1 MSKDPFAK
9 LRSSLTLEDLLDQSE
24 AYHPQNWLLT
34 YLDVFVLTVMLVIT
48 LMALSDFKTQPT
60 QVQAHQSQPVKLD
73 KAPAA
78 NLPKAMTPEGNVK
91 IDNSNGKNKAIPVAA
106 PETVAAGQLPVIA
119 SAPQLVA
126 TQQAKPES
134 ETILPALPVEQEFKP
149 IPLEQHAQPE
159 PQPAPPIQPID
170 AEQEL
175 QADLSKTIQEFG
187 LNDAVH
193 IKVKQGYAQLEIQDK
208 VLFKSS
214 QADLTPDGAAVL
226 TRLTPLLKQAEGL
239 ILIEG
244 HTDNLPINTVQFP
257 SNWELG
263 SSRATS
269 VLHFLTSQQLESSRM
284 RAMTYADTQPI
295 ADNATSA
302 GREKNRRVSIL
313 IKVADQQRQSDAE

>member
-1 MSKDPFAK
+1 
-9 LRSSLTLEDLLDQSE
+9 
-24 AYHPQNWLLT
+24 
-34 YLDVFVLTVMLVIT
+34 
-48 LMALSDFKTQPT
+48 
-60 QVQAHQSQPVKLD
+60 
-73 KAPAA
+73 
-78 NLPKAMTPEGNVK
+78 MTPEGNVK